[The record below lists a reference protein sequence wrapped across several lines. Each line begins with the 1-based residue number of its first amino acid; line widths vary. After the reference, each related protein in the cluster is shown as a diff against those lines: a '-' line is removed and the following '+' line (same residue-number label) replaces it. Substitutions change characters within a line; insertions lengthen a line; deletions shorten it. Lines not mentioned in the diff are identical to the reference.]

1 MEGKKYI
8 CSFAD
13 KRLNLTLKR
22 FGEQAKQMNVYDGIF
37 LYTEDDLES
46 DFYRHFKDKFN
57 LRGFGYW
64 VWKPQV
70 ILQTLDKM
78 QYEDILQYTDAGCHL
93 NPNGLDR
100 LNDYFEI
107 TGKSAKGVLSFY
119 MKGVNKEKEY
129 TKGDLFDY
137 FEIRNKKKYHSRQI
151 ASTVLFV
158 KKTKDSMELIKRWQQ
173 VYYDDF
179 SLVDDTPSRSPN
191 FDEFIENRH
200 DQSVWSILL
209 KLNDIYC
216 ISTVETWCSDWK
228 LLRNYPIL
236 AKRDKVFG
244 GIDKNNKDLEAEIHV
259 NGISVYKRFFNSIRD
274 RMKLILSKVET
285 ERILK

>member
-1 MEGKKYI
+1 
-8 CSFAD
+8 
-13 KRLNLTLKR
+13 
-22 FGEQAKQMNVYDGIF
+22 
-37 LYTEDDLES
+37 
-46 DFYRHFKDKFN
+46 
-57 LRGFGYW
+57 
-64 VWKPQV
+64 
-70 ILQTLDKM
+70 M
-78 QYEDILQYTDAGCHL
+78 QYGDILQYTDAGCHL
-93 NPNGLDR
+93 NPNGLAR

-137 FEIRNKKKYHSRQI
+137 FEIRNKKRYHPRQI
-151 ASTVLFV
+151 VSTVLFV
-158 KKTKDSMELIKRWQQ
+158 KKTKDNMELIKRWQQ

-191 FDEFIENRH
+191 FDEFIEHRH
-200 DQSVWSILL
+200 DQSAWSMLL
-209 KLNDIYC
+209 KLNNIYC
-216 ISTVETWCSDWK
+216 ISQVEIWCSDWK

-236 AKRDKVFG
+236 AKRDKVFR
-244 GIDKNNKDLEAEIHV
+244 GIDKNNKDLEPEIYV
-259 NGISVYKRFFNSIRD
+259 DGISVYKRFFSSIRD